1 MLGEMLKPNY
11 NIYQVFFGEQGH
23 IPVVI
28 EFAFPRRP
36 VSRIAIVVEV
46 LGVGQGDVFADQ
58 REGLVEHFFH
68 PRQLAFV
75 EDIGRV
81 HRDLQVRRA
90 NLVQQTSRLLGRVH
104 HVVDLGFKSQHH
116 ASLPGDLGGLAHA
129 GGHVLPCRRRIVVRV
144 ASPHVVAVTG
154 TSAEM
159 NL

>member
-46 LGVGQGDVFADQ
+46 LGVGQHDIFANE
-58 REGLVEHFFH
+58 RESLVEHFFH
-68 PRQLAFV
+68 PGELAFV
-75 EDIGRV
+75 EDVGRV
-81 HRDLQVRRA
+81 HRDFQVRGG
-90 NLVQQTSRLLGRVH
+90 NLVQQTARLFGRIH
-104 HVVDLGFKSQHH
+104 HIVDLGLKGQHH
-116 ASLPGDLGGLAHA
+116 PGLPGDLGGLAHA
-129 GGHVLPCRRRIVVRV
+129 DGHVLPCRRRIVVRV